1 MSAGSLIALTGA
13 TGFVGRHLVKDLK
26 RRGYRVRALL
36 RHPDALFPDI
46 ESAVIGDIASPRN
59 LAEAL
64 RHVDY
69 IVHSAGIAHAMSGRP
84 EDDYRTINTQATT
97 ELARAGAKA
106 GVRRFIFLSSIR
118 AQAGATASQVLTED
132 IEAVPTDAYGR
143 SKLEAERALADVG
156 LDWCALRPVLVYGS
170 GVKGNLASLFR
181 IARMPVPLPFGSF
194 QARRSLV
201 SIDNLAAAV
210 DAVISA
216 EQSPNKALIV
226 ADRTPVTLA
235 EIISAYRSGLG
246 RPAGLVPVPAALLTA
261 GLRLLRRSEMAE
273 RLNGSL
279 VVDSSALRS
288 LGYEPQNDTI
298 PGIEALGREWSAN
311 RETG

>member
-1 MSAGSLIALTGA
+1 MSPGSLIALTGA

-26 RRGYRVRALL
+26 RRGFRVRALL

-46 ESAVIGDIASPRN
+46 ENAVIGDIASPRN

-64 RHVDY
+64 RQVDY

-84 EDDYRTINTQATT
+84 EDDYRTINTQATA

-118 AQAGATASQVLTED
+118 SQSGATARQVLTED
-132 IEAVPTDAYGR
+132 LEAVPTDAYGR
-143 SKLEAERALADVG
+143 SKLEAERALAGIG
-156 LDWCALRPVLVYGS
+156 LDWAALRPVLVYGP
-170 GVKGNLASLFR
+170 GVKGNLASLCR

-194 QARRSLV
+194 QTRRSLV

-210 DAVISA
+210 DAVIRA

-235 EIISAYRSGLG
+235 EIIGAYRSGLG
-246 RPAGLVPVPAALLTA
+246 RSPGLVPVPAALVTA
-261 GLRLLRRSEMAE
+261 GLRFLRRSEMAE

-279 VVDSSALRS
+279 VADPTALLS
-288 LGYEPQNDTI
+288 LGYLPQIDTI
-298 PGIEALGREWSAN
+298 AGLEALGRGWSAN
-311 RETG
+311 RDAD